1 MPTRNNLRFLDAPGE
16 VAALM
21 RRHDWSLSP
30 LGPLQG
36 WPQSLRSVVSLLLRS
51 KFPMFVAWGPSL
63 GFLYNDSYA
72 EILGTKH
79 PAAIGRP
86 FEEIWSEIWDDVG
99 PLAKRALAG
108 EAIYL
113 ENLPLTMQRK
123 GYEEHTWFTFSYS
136 PVVDEHGD
144 VAGMYCACTETTENI
159 TSEASRR
166 DQMQRRRSLFEQA
179 PGLFAV
185 TRGREHVY
193 EITNPAYLE
202 LVGRQ
207 GIVGLSVRDALPE
220 LDQKFIDQL
229 NDVFDSGIP
238 YIGRRI
244 PVGLRRQGEMEERIV
259 DFVFQPIV
267 GVSGKVD
274 GILIQGTD
282 ITEQAVA
289 ERDAQTE
296 RRRLDAV
303 IESLPSGVILVDRD
317 GAITRVN
324 AANRTIWGE
333 HPMPEGVAGYGVW
346 HGTWADG
353 TARHGQ
359 PVLPEDWALA
369 RALRGE
375 VVTGDVVKIQPFGDG
390 PRRTLLLQAMPIRLE
405 DGELT
410 GAVVAQ
416 TDISDRIR
424 AEAELR
430 ASEARFRTIT
440 DAMPQMVWSTLPD
453 GYHDYFNRQWYD
465 YTGLPEGETDGERW
479 ANVFHPDD
487 QPSAWARWRHSLA
500 TGEDYEIQYRLRHRS
515 GEYRWVLG
523 RAVPVRS
530 ERGAIIR
537 WLGTCTVIHEQ
548 RLAQESLQRSER
560 ALREADRRKDE
571 FLAML
576 AHELRNPLAPIS
588 TASQLLQ
595 MMPSDPARVRAV
607 GEVIARNVRHMTELV
622 DDLLDVSRVTRGL
635 VQLEMEAVNLKE
647 VIGSAIEQARPI
659 IDARR
664 HALRTRLPAMSLWVR
679 GDRTRL
685 TQIFTNLLN
694 NAAKYTPEGG
704 ELDLDAEVM
713 DMRVAVHVRDSG
725 QGIEP
730 ALLPQIFDL
739 FTQAARSPDRSQ
751 GGLGIGLA
759 LVQSLV
765 TLHGGEITAKSEGK
779 NLGAT
784 FSVGLSLIEPPAASG
799 TTTAVPGE
807 DRPSSLDVVVVDD
820 NVDAA
825 VTLQILM
832 QALGHRVRVFHRA
845 LDALDAIVQ
854 HPPDVAFLDI
864 GLPDITGY
872 ELARE
877 IRQRLGERTVLL
889 AALSGYGQPQ
899 DIDASRAAG
908 LDHHLVKPIDHA
920 SLLKVLER
928 VGKAS

>member
-21 RRHDWSLSP
+21 RGHDWSLSP
-30 LGPLQG
+30 LGPPEG

-79 PAAIGRP
+79 PAAIGRR
-86 FEEIWSEIWDDVG
+86 FEDIWFEIWDDVG
-99 PLAKRALAG
+99 PLAQRALAG

-123 GYEEHTWFTFSYS
+123 GYEERTWFTFSYS

-144 VAGMYCACTETTENI
+144 VAGMYCACTETTESI
-159 TSEASRR
+159 TTEASRR
-166 DQMQRRRSLFEQA
+166 DQMQRLRSLFEQA

-207 GIVGLSVRDALPE
+207 GIVGLSVREALPE

-229 NDVFDSGIP
+229 SEVFESGIP

-244 PVGLRRQGEMEERIV
+244 PVGLRRGTNAEMEDRIV

-267 GVSGKVD
+267 DDSGKVD

-324 AANRTIWGE
+324 AANRAIWGE
-333 HPMPEGVAGYGVW
+333 HPTSEGVAGYGEW

-353 TARHGQ
+353 SARHGQ
-359 PVLPEDWALA
+359 SVLPEDWALE

-375 VVTGDVVKIQPFGDG
+375 VVTGDVVEIQPFGDG

-487 QPSAWARWRHSLA
+487 QPNAWARWRHSLA
-500 TGEDYEIQYRLRHRS
+500 TGDDYEIQYRLRHRS

-530 ERGAIIR
+530 ERGVIIR

-635 VQLEMEAVNLKE
+635 VQLEMETVNLKE

-664 HALRTRLPAMSLWVR
+664 HALRTRLPAMSVVGDGAIAR
-679 GDRTRL
+679 G
-685 TQIFTNLLN
+685 
-694 NAAKYTPEGG
+694 
-704 ELDLDAEVM
+704 
-713 DMRVAVHVRDSG
+713 
-725 QGIEP
+725 
-730 ALLPQIFDL
+730 
-739 FTQAARSPDRSQ
+739 
-751 GGLGIGLA
+751 
-759 LVQSLV
+759 
-765 TLHGGEITAKSEGK
+765 
-779 NLGAT
+779 
-784 FSVGLSLIEPPAASG
+784 
-799 TTTAVPGE
+799 
-807 DRPSSLDVVVVDD
+807 
-820 NVDAA
+820 
-825 VTLQILM
+825 
-832 QALGHRVRVFHRA
+832 
-845 LDALDAIVQ
+845 
-854 HPPDVAFLDI
+854 
-864 GLPDITGY
+864 
-872 ELARE
+872 
-877 IRQRLGERTVLL
+877 
-889 AALSGYGQPQ
+889 
-899 DIDASRAAG
+899 
-908 LDHHLVKPIDHA
+908 
-920 SLLKVLER
+920 
-928 VGKAS
+928 